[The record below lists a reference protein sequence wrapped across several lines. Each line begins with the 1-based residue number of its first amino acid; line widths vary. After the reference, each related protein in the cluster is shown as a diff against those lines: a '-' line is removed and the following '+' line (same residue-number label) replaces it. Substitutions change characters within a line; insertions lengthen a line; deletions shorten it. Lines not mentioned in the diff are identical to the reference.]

1 MIALDI
7 CLKPLN
13 SEFAHEVA
21 GMSTWSDSIYEEAE
35 FLQKSFST
43 FGLLVF
49 RRQSINE
56 AELIASS
63 SIFGELGIILR
74 SDWSSFINL
83 EIARVS
89 NLQDARN
96 VPIGG
101 LGSGELDWHT
111 DQSYMQEPA
120 TGAVLHAI
128 KAPENGPKT
137 VLGEPCP
144 RVCEPSRFNI
154 TKTQR

>member
-101 LGSGELDWHT
+101 LGSGELKWHT

-120 TGAVLHAI
+120 TGAVLHAFE
-128 KAPENGPKT
+128 AP
-137 VLGEPCP
+137 
-144 RVCEPSRFNI
+144 
-154 TKTQR
+154 

>member
-1 MIALDI
+1 
-7 CLKPLN
+7 
-13 SEFAHEVA
+13 
-21 GMSTWSDSIYEEAE
+21 MSTWSDSIYEEAE

-49 RRQSINE
+49 RRQSING

-74 SDWSSFINL
+74 SNWASFINL

-101 LGSGELDWHT
+101 LGSGELKWHT

-120 TGAVLHAI
+120 TGAVLHAFE
-128 KAPENGPKT
+128 AP
-137 VLGEPCP
+137 
-144 RVCEPSRFNI
+144 
-154 TKTQR
+154 